1 MNVAGAH
8 GGAVVRGI
16 APLFGRLDDSVAARD
31 KGYVPFAIGRAR
43 SRHPAVH
50 AIVAGLAELPV
61 DLLVAAIGRRRTAV
75 RTHVLAVGASAI
87 RGAQVAQLRRILNFA
102 IAAISGE
109 RTVGIA
115 RAVRSVVL
123 AVIAL
128 LVAVLDAVAATTR
141 QRAIRVALAVPA
153 YVLRCTVL
161 ALLARLDHAIAPLE
175 RAVAVAL
182 STARPLS
189 P

>member
-31 KGYVPFAIGRAR
+31 KGYVPLAIGRAR

-61 DLLVAAIGRRRTAV
+61 DLLVAAIGRRGTAV
-75 RTHVLAVGASAI
+75 RTHVLAVGAGAI
-87 RGAQVAQLRRILNFA
+87 RCAQVALLRRILNFA

-115 RAVRSVVL
+115 RAIRSVVL

-128 LVAVLDAVAATTR
+128 LVAVLDAAAATSP
-141 QRAIRVALAVPA
+141 QPALPAALAVPA
-153 YVLRCTVL
+153 HLLPCPAA
-161 ALLARLDHAIAPLE
+161 ALLPPPHHP
-175 RAVAVAL
+175 
-182 STARPLS
+182 TP
-189 P
+189 